1 MQGMAQA
8 TDLDVIIVVVT
19 TISIVWGII
28 MMLEKEES
36 MMKLYK
42 VNVYLKDKTYP
53 EMGWLVGRTTLEIA
67 NKIRTQSTVLLASS
81 YREIKEAGYNM
92 DEVQGIDGYN
102 SSEIVKYHVE
112 KCEVVP
118 CSIK

>member
-1 MQGMAQA
+1 
-8 TDLDVIIVVVT
+8 
-19 TISIVWGII
+19 
-28 MMLEKEES
+28 MMLNKEEFA
-36 MMKLYK
+36 MKLYK
-42 VNVYLKDKTYP
+42 VTVYLKNEKYP
-53 EMGWLVGRTTLEIA
+53 EMGWLVGRTTVEVA
-67 NKIRTQSTVLLASS
+67 NKVRTQSTVLLASS

-112 KCEVVP
+112 ECEVIS

>member
-1 MQGMAQA
+1 M
-8 TDLDVIIVVVT
+8 VT
-19 TISIVWGII
+19 TINIIWGII

-42 VNVYLKDKTYP
+42 VDVYLKDETYLK
-53 EMGWLVGRTTLEIA
+53 MGWLVGRTTLEIA

-112 KCEVVP
+112 ECEVVP